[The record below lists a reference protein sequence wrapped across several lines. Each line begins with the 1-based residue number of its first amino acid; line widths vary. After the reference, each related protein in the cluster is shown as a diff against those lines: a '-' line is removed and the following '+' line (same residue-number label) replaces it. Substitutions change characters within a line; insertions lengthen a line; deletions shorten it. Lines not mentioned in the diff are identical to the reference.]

1 MERFEV
7 GMLAKSEA
15 GHDKD
20 NVYVIIAM
28 DDSYVYL
35 ADGRVKT
42 VEKPKKKKYKHIQI
56 IRKINEDIS
65 VTDNVA
71 IKRILKLYN
80 REEA

>member
-7 GMLAKSEA
+7 GMLAKSKA
-15 GHDKD
+15 GHDKE
-20 NVYVIIAM
+20 NVYVLIDM
-28 DDSYVYL
+28 DNSYVYL
-35 ADGRVKT
+35 ADGRIRT
-42 VEKPKKKKYKHIQI
+42 LEKPKKKKYKHVQI
-56 IRKINEDIS
+56 IREINKDIP

>member
-7 GMLAKSEA
+7 GMLAKSKA

-20 NVYVIIAM
+20 NVYVVIGL
-28 DDSYVYL
+28 DDLYVYL
-35 ADGRVKT
+35 ADGRIKT
-42 VEKPKKKKYKHIQI
+42 IEKPKKKKYKRIQI
-56 IRKINEDIS
+56 IREKNKDIP

>member
-7 GMLAKSEA
+7 GMLAKSKA

-20 NVYVIIAM
+20 NVYVVIGL
-28 DDSYVYL
+28 DDLYVYL
-35 ADGRVKT
+35 ADGRIKAI
-42 VEKPKKKKYKHIQI
+42 EKPKKKKYKHIQI
-56 IRKINEDIS
+56 IREKNKDIP

>member
-7 GMLAKSEA
+7 GMLAKSKA

-20 NVYVIIAM
+20 NVYVVVGM
-28 DDSYVYL
+28 DDLYVYL
-35 ADGRVKT
+35 ADGRIKT
-42 VEKPKKKKYKHIQI
+42 MEKPKKKKYKHIQI
-56 IRKINEDIS
+56 IREKNKDIP

>member
-56 IRKINEDIS
+56 IRKINEDIP

-71 IKRILKLYN
+71 IKRILKL
-80 REEA
+80 

>member
-7 GMLAKSEA
+7 GMLAKSKA

-42 VEKPKKKKYKHIQI
+42 VDKPKKKKYKHIQI
-56 IRKINEDIS
+56 IRKINEDIP
-65 VTDNVA
+65 VTDDVA

>member
-7 GMLAKSEA
+7 GMLAKSKA
-15 GHDKD
+15 GHDKEA
-20 NVYVIIAM
+20 VYVVIDL

-35 ADGRVKT
+35 ADGKIRT
-42 VEKPKKKKYKHIQI
+42 FEKPKKKKYKHIQI
-56 IRKINEDIS
+56 IRKMNKDIP

>member
-7 GMLAKSEA
+7 GMLAKSKA

-20 NVYVIIAM
+20 NVYVVIGL
-28 DDSYVYL
+28 DDLYVYL
-35 ADGRVKT
+35 ADGRIKT
-42 VEKPKKKKYKHIQI
+42 IEKPKKKKYKHIQI
-56 IRKINEDIS
+56 IREKNKDIP

>member
-56 IRKINEDIS
+56 IRKINEDIP
-65 VTDNVA
+65 VTANVA

>member
-42 VEKPKKKKYKHIQI
+42 VEKPKKKKYKHIQ
-56 IRKINEDIS
+56 KN
-65 VTDNVA
+65 
-71 IKRILKLYN
+71 K
-80 REEA
+80 